1 MSPRRPDATVAA
13 ILAHTATVRAA
24 LRAAGVAAPDMPD
37 MEQEVVLRAWLQLR
51 GAEVGDDGL
60 ASLLWVIAW
69 RTGRHFVTRRDAR
82 GWRLAEPLEEAEHAS
97 ADPVGRL
104 EARDELRLLAR
115 LDPRERRIVQALAE
129 GATFAELAARLH
141 VPPGTASTWVRA
153 LRRSL
158 RRK

>member
-1 MSPRRPDATVAA
+1 MSRAADPTVAA
-13 ILAHTATVRAA
+13 ILAHTATIRAA
-24 LRAAGVAAPDMPD
+24 LRAAGVAAPDMLD
-37 MEQEVVLRAWLQLR
+37 MEQEVMLRAWLQLR
-51 GAEVGDDGL
+51 GAEAGDGL

-82 GWRLAEPLEEAEHAS
+82 GWSRAEPLEEAEHEG
-97 ADPVGRL
+97 ADPTARL
-104 EARDELRLLAR
+104 EARDDLRLLAR

-129 GATFAELAARLH
+129 GASFAELAARLR

-153 LRRSL
+153 LRRTL

>member
-1 MSPRRPDATVAA
+1 MSRAADPTVAA
-13 ILAHTATVRAA
+13 ITSHVATIRAA

-37 MEQEVVLRAWLQLR
+37 MEQEVALRAWLQLR
-51 GAEVGDDGL
+51 GAEAGDGL

-82 GWRLAEPLEEAEHAS
+82 GWRLAEPLEEAEHEG

-115 LDPRERRIVQALAE
+115 LDPRERRIVQSLAD
-129 GATFAELAARLH
+129 GATFAELAVRLR

-158 RRK
+158 RRKK